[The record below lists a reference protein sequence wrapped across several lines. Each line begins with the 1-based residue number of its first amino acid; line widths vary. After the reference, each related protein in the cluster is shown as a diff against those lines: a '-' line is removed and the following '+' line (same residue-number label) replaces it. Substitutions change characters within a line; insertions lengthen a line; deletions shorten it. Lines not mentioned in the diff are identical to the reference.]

1 MDATRH
7 LQGGFS
13 SNSPNSTEQ
22 LFGWTWQKEYS
33 SFEVSL
39 KTNLSRIAKSISIYF
54 LSIGRIVQ
62 WFFDPILMTGMTID
76 VIQHK
81 L

>member
-1 MDATRH
+1 MDAACY
-7 LQGGFS
+7 LQGGCS
-13 SNSPNSTEQ
+13 SNSPTVQNS
-22 LFGWTWQKEYS
+22 FSVINRKN
-33 SFEVSL
+33 SFELSL